1 MLYIFYIY
9 LYITVHAYIIMLK
22 LKNKKGSIMK
32 TVALKLSRLIVK
44 DRFDLEMV
52 KMTIRQTIL
61 CSVILLAGKFFGFM

>member
-1 MLYIFYIY
+1 
-9 LYITVHAYIIMLK
+9 
-22 LKNKKGSIMK
+22 MK